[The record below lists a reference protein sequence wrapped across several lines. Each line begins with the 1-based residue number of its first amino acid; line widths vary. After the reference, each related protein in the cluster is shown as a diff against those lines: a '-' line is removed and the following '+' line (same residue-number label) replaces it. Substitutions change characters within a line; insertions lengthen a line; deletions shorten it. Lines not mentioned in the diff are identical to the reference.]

1 MITPTIHSNGTGKD
15 MLLRDY
21 MAARQAILD
30 AIEAMRKIEFNAR
43 DYYPQGP
50 EAWNLAREE
59 QLARFR
65 AIDKVADDFKK
76 IAISIVD
83 AP

>member
-15 MLLRDY
+15 MLQRDY

-65 AIDKVADDFKK
+65 AIEKVADDFEK